1 MIDGIRVY
9 SAYAHAS
16 ILDDQQYVRY
26 EDYLAALSAQPSPGG
41 QDALFAEELAELRRL
56 VPSVNQKQ
64 ALDAAIAALAARQP
78 VGEPVGVATVVHSKH
93 FDKTQCTFM
102 RSNVPEG
109 TKLYA
114 APPAHPSPGGQ
125 DALATARELLSAEYD
140 KAGEKVFADRARK
153 GRYDNDPDVRAI
165 VAALAARQPSKQPD
179 SVALGEA
186 TEFCIEKGNRQPA
199 GEPITV
205 EAVAI
210 VRRWSNGD
218 RYIDWLTEGGIADL
232 EVGDVLMVS
241 DRAITDEDGSGEVYA
256 APPAQA
262 VSNAIDMG
270 YWGGPHIGLMLNKDW
285 PEHSGRVYLGAPAQA
300 VDLGELREM
309 LVGWKNSDY
318 PLSYEGQCAQR
329 ALDACVAD
337 LQGWLDSLAVGN
349 G

>member
-1 MIDGIRVY
+1 MSNDNKTLADAQPGGRVRLGDQAERARFEAWLATQHDQGSEHVTATVSATDDRYQSPVTSSMWSAWQAANAAREGGRINGWRVIDGIRVY

-64 ALDAAIAALAARQP
+64 ALDAAI
-78 VGEPVGVATVVHSKH
+78 
-93 FDKTQCTFM
+93 
-102 RSNVPEG
+102 
-109 TKLYA
+109 
-114 APPAHPSPGGQ
+114 
-125 DALATARELLSAEYD
+125 
-140 KAGEKVFADRARK
+140 
-153 GRYDNDPDVRAI
+153 
-165 VAALAARQPSKQPD
+165 AALAARQPSKQPD